1 MPRRQWWDARQDR
14 SQGLCASCQA
24 VGGQLQE
31 DISDSGRLLQGVA
44 KGILEIELLSLERK
58 DLWVQGG
65 SEELAN
71 LPITTAVI

>member
-1 MPRRQWWDARQDR
+1 M
-14 SQGLCASCQA
+14 
-24 VGGQLQE
+24 GGQLQE